1 MNYEEAKYTL
11 IGLKAAMSNQD
22 GTFTDPISGVKKVA
36 LNVVEHEEEGLLIA
50 ETPEAPWTWTIHT
63 KDGVEHNQYMYNA
76 MLYIYKERGV
86 LLVKEQYSYSK
97 LPEANKFKDHSIEI
111 VDAFGLDQ
119 VKEIFIEL

>member
-1 MNYEEAKYTL
+1 VNYDETKYTL
-11 IGLKAAMSNQD
+11 IGLKEAMSNQD

-63 KDGVEHNQYMYNA
+63 KDGVEHNQYPYNA
-76 MLYIYKERGV
+76 MLYVYKEKGV
-86 LLVKEQYSYSK
+86 LLVKEKHDYPK
-97 LPEANKFKDHSIEI
+97 LPEANECKDHSIEI

-119 VKEIFIEL
+119 VKEIFVEL